1 MNEDDFRRRSWAKK
15 FRDAFRGARQGV
27 RGQGSFFVHVFF
39 VAAVV
44 LSAMALR
51 VERIEW
57 CALVLCITIVLAAEM
72 FNSALEAMART
83 IDAARNADLRD
94 ALDIGSAAVLLC
106 AVGAAA
112 VGLIVFLHRLGFLLE
127 WRG

>member
-72 FNSALEAMART
+72 FNRRWRRWPGRSTPRGT
-83 IDAARNADLRD
+83 PISGD